1 MFNIDETNDQ
11 DEADYQDNQIVEEE
25 EEREMV
31 SLEDAP
37 KFVPE
42 IPLAIGEIMKSVD
55 FMSSAVPDFTTATIV
70 QSKFT
75 SKCLSSTDPSTLIF
89 KWGWFLFNALQLW
102 VRGGGLTQ

>member
-11 DEADYQDNQIVEEE
+11 DEADFQDNEIVEEE
-25 EEREMV
+25 EEEEEKREMV
-31 SLEDAP
+31 KLEDAP

-70 QSKFT
+70 QSKF
-75 SKCLSSTDPSTLIF
+75 SALPQRAYWALIPDF
-89 KWGWFLFNALQLW
+89 
-102 VRGGGLTQ
+102 

>member
-25 EEREMV
+25 EREMV
-31 SLEDAP
+31 KLEDAP

-70 QSKFT
+70 QSK
-75 SKCLSSTDPSTLIF
+75 LSASPQSACRARIPVP
-89 KWGWFLFNALQLW
+89 WFLN
-102 VRGGGLTQ
+102 GGGLFL